1 MKLYT
6 RTFALGLAA
15 VVSVANAQQTQTNQ
29 QSAEATVN
37 TNVVVSQPTTVVE
50 ATPLEDS
57 KAERLRKARQER
69 EVETEQKIVE
79 KLEESRLEDEK
90 KRAEKLFGGK
100 LEKEEEKAEAA
111 PVAPPV
117 YTEHQMPQ
125 QQVVISA
132 PEEKKVT
139 ADDLENTKK
148 EILDA
153 VKAEQ
158 SVKMEAPKVEK
169 PSNRYYISG
178 LIGTADYPSAA
189 NIEGKGAGGILVGAE
204 MPNDFMVEGGLLYSN
219 YFIDDFFWVT
229 GDPIFKE
236 MDQYNLGL
244 AVKYSPLSGRFKPIV
259 GASANYTYRKYFDR
273 AIYTWQ
279 GVYLPNESE
288 ATTSAFDL
296 GFLAGLEIGI
306 SDGFSIGIEYR
317 YNTNLIYRS
326 DSEIIDRMYRA
337 EGSKLV
343 EETAYSLITVGAK
356 VMF

>member
-6 RTFALGLAA
+6 RTLVLGLVTA
-15 VVSVANAQQTQTNQ
+15 VSVANGQQTQGNQPSTEASVTN
-29 QSAEATVN
+29 
-37 TNVVVSQPTTVVE
+37 NVVVSQPTTVVE
-50 ATPLEDS
+50 ATPLEES
-57 KAERLRKARQER
+57 KAERLRKARQDR

-100 LEKEEEKAEAA
+100 LEEKTDEQ
-111 PVAPPV
+111 PVAQPPV

-125 QQVVISA
+125 SQVIVTA

-139 ADDLENTKK
+139 VDDLENTKK

-169 PSNRYYISG
+169 PGNRYYISG
-178 LIGTADYPSAA
+178 LIGTADYPNAA
-189 NIEGKGAGGILVGAE
+189 NIEGKGAAGFIVGAE
-204 MPNDFMVEGGLLYSN
+204 LPNSFMVEGGLLYSN
-219 YFIDDFFWVT
+219 YFIDDYFWAT

-244 AVKYSPLSGRFKPIV
+244 AVKYSPLKGRFKPLV

-273 AIYTWQ
+273 AIYTWN
-279 GVYLPNESE
+279 GVYLPDENE

-296 GFLAGLEIGI
+296 GIIAGLEVGI
-306 SDGFSIGIEYR
+306 SDDFAIGVEYR

-337 EGSKLV
+337 EGAKLV
-343 EETAYSLITVGAK
+343 EESAYSLITIGAK
-356 VMF
+356 VTF